1 MNATNGLIVK
11 ARELEEGLRKGS
23 SLREESQRLS
33 EPQAARILQVSDRTL
48 RRWRAAGRVTFYQSP
63 GGRISYDLGD
73 LVAFRQSM
81 RVRAIDSGHGC
92 SHITASVHI
101 CPATGI
107 PLPGNNGAWQIY
119 SSME

>member
-81 RVRAIDSGHGC
+81 RVRAIDSGHG
-92 SHITASVHI
+92 
-101 CPATGI
+101 
-107 PLPGNNGAWQIY
+107 
-119 SSME
+119 